1 MPAIGYLLLGFY
13 YIYRNASLLTIYC
26 ITLLIYSCVSNI
38 INLLVITVMFSQSAY
53 TVNENDEP
61 AQAVLSLSN
70 PSSTDITVEVYNTDG
85 SATGESVIIILY
97 MIDQHITGGGVDYD
111 SGPYTVTFPA
121 RVTSVPFKVSL
132 YDDDILEENENF
144 MLTINQ
150 SSLPSGVTIG
160 NPSITTVTIVD
171 NDRKL

>member
-1 MPAIGYLLLGFY
+1 
-13 YIYRNASLLTIYC
+13 
-26 ITLLIYSCVSNI
+26 
-38 INLLVITVMFSQSAY
+38 
-53 TVNENDEP
+53 
-61 AQAVLSLSN
+61 
-70 PSSTDITVEVYNTDG
+70 
-85 SATGESVIIILY
+85 

-132 YDDDILEENENF
+132 YDDNILEENENF
-144 MLTINQ
+144 VLTINQ

-160 NPSITTVTIVD
+160 NPSMTTVTIVD